1 MKVNTFIVGAP
12 KAGTTSLHYYLQQ
25 HPEVCMSA
33 IKEPNFFTAANVSD
47 LYYDVDPIL
56 NEDDY
61 HLIFSDL
68 KKKVVG
74 EASVSYLYYPLI
86 ADKIFEYNPKAK
98 IIILLRNPVQRA
110 FSHYLMDKRLGLC
123 NVSLLEI
130 IDNPQKHPQFYHQ
143 FVELGL
149 YFSQVKRYIDVFGK
163 EHVKLLMYDDLKLK
177 VTSLLSSVFQFLSL
191 DYVQVDTT
199 VRNKFKAPS
208 NSIISALY
216 RFKFLRSS
224 VNFLVPSRLLRSLK
238 NLLFKESS
246 KPKIDKEVLRKLAL
260 LYNKD
265 IDQLSK
271 LLNKDLSQWKKVN

>member
-33 IKEPNFFTAANVSD
+33 IKEPNFFTAANVSN

-123 NVSLLEI
+123 NVSMLEI
-130 IDNPQKHPQFYHQ
+130 IENPQKHPQFYQQ

-163 EHVKLLMYDDLKLK
+163 EHVKLLMYDDLKLN

-191 DYVQVDTT
+191 DNVQVDTT

-246 KPKIDKEVLRKLAL
+246 KPKIDKEVFRKLAL
-260 LYNKD
+260 LYNND

-271 LLNKDLSQWKKVN
+271 LLNKDLSQWKKVS

>member
-1 MKVNTFIVGAP
+1 
-12 KAGTTSLHYYLQQ
+12 
-25 HPEVCMSA
+25 
-33 IKEPNFFTAANVSD
+33 
-47 LYYDVDPIL
+47 
-56 NEDDY
+56 
-61 HLIFSDL
+61 
-68 KKKVVG
+68 
-74 EASVSYLYYPLI
+74 
-86 ADKIFEYNPKAK
+86 
-98 IIILLRNPVQRA
+98 
-110 FSHYLMDKRLGLC
+110 
-123 NVSLLEI
+123 
-130 IDNPQKHPQFYHQ
+130 
-143 FVELGL
+143 
-149 YFSQVKRYIDVFGK
+149 VKRYIDVFGK

-224 VNFLVPSRLLRSLK
+224 INFLVPSRLLRSLK

-260 LYNKD
+260 IYNKD

>member
-123 NVSLLEI
+123 NVSLLEVI
-130 IDNPQKHPQFYHQ
+130 ENPQKHPQ
-143 FVELGL
+143 V
-149 YFSQVKRYIDVFGK
+149 SIDDS
-163 EHVKLLMYDDLKLK
+163 M
-177 VTSLLSSVFQFLSL
+177 
-191 DYVQVDTT
+191 
-199 VRNKFKAPS
+199 
-208 NSIISALY
+208 
-216 RFKFLRSS
+216 
-224 VNFLVPSRLLRSLK
+224 
-238 NLLFKESS
+238 
-246 KPKIDKEVLRKLAL
+246 
-260 LYNKD
+260 
-265 IDQLSK
+265 
-271 LLNKDLSQWKKVN
+271 

>member
-25 HPEVCMSA
+25 HPEVCMST

-86 ADKIFEYNPKAK
+86 ANKIFEYNPKAK

-130 IDNPQKHPQFYHQ
+130 IENPQKHPHFYQQ

-149 YFSQVKRYIDVFGK
+149 YSSQVKRYIDVFGK
-163 EHVKLLMYDDLKLK
+163 KHVKLLMYDDLKLN

-191 DYVQVDTT
+191 DYIQVDTT
-199 VRNKFKAPS
+199 ARNKFKAPS
-208 NSIISALY
+208 NSIISVLY

-224 VNFLVPSRLLRSLK
+224 VNFLVPSILQRSLK

-246 KPKIDKEVLRKLAL
+246 KPKIDEEIFRKLAL
-260 LYNKD
+260 IYNKD

-271 LLNKDLSQWKKVN
+271 LLNIDLSQWKKVN

>member
-1 MKVNTFIVGAP
+1 MDSKIINKLFLTLVIFTSTHLNAVEFKGKFLQGHYIVG
-12 KAGTTSLHYYLQQ
+12 L
-25 HPEVCMSA
+25 
-33 IKEPNFFTAANVSD
+33 
-47 LYYDVDPIL
+47 
-56 NEDDY
+56 
-61 HLIFSDL
+61 
-68 KKKVVG
+68 
-74 EASVSYLYYPLI
+74 
-86 ADKIFEYNPKAK
+86 ADPKAK

-130 IDNPQKHPQFYHQ
+130 IDNPQKHPQFYQQ

-224 VNFLVPSRLLRSLK
+224 INFLVPSRLLRSLK

-260 LYNKD
+260 IYNKD